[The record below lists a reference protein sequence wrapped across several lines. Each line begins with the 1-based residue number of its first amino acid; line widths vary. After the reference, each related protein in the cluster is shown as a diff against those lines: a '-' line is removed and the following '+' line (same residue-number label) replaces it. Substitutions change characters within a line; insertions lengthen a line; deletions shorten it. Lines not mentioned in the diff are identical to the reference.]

1 MPNKTNNEYTAEI
14 YVMGILMEYQNKGI
28 GKALLKIAEEDLKKD
43 SYKFLIKLV
52 LILFKKSMKYGERET
67 HA

>member
-28 GKALLKIAEEDLKKD
+28 GKALFKIAEEDLKKD
-43 SYKFLIKLV
+43 SYKF
-52 LILFKKSMKYGERET
+52 
-67 HA
+67 